1 MNTILEIQ
9 HLQKKFKDK
18 TVIKDISL
26 TCHSGK
32 IYGIT
37 GYNGCGKSVFFKCVC
52 GIYKPTS
59 GSIEFNGKRLGRD
72 MDMLP
77 NTGMIIEGPAFLGGY
92 SGYTNLDLLYRVNN
106 KRNKEHIMTV
116 MRQVGLNPSLKL
128 PVEKYSLG
136 MKQRLGIAQAI
147 MENPDILILD
157 EPMNGLDKQGV
168 EEIRNLLIQERNHG
182 KMILLASHN
191 PYDIDFLC
199 DEIYAF
205 EDGKL
210 VKHQEAAPAL

>member
-1 MNTILEIQ
+1 MSFLEIQ
-9 HLQKKFKDK
+9 NLEKSFHDKK
-18 TVIKDISL
+18 VINGISL
-26 TCHSGK
+26 SCSSGR

-52 GIYKPTS
+52 GIYKATS
-59 GSIEFNGKRLGRD
+59 GTVELDGKRLGRD

-77 NTGMIIEGPAFLGGY
+77 HTGVIIEEPAFIRGY
-92 SGYTNLDLLYRVNN
+92 SGFTNLDLLYRVNN
-106 KRNKEHIMTV
+106 KRDKEHIVEV
-116 MRQVGLNPSLKL
+116 MRKVGLNPSLKL

-168 EEIRNLLIQERNHG
+168 EEIRKLIQNERDKG
-182 KMILLASHN
+182 KIILLASHN
-191 PYDIDFLC
+191 PLDIQYLC
-199 DEIYAF
+199 DETYTF
-205 EDGKL
+205 DDGKL
-210 VKHQEAAPAL
+210 I